1 MEEKDERAWEFRS
14 FLLPIGWLGIC
25 QQLIRVALY
34 FFLLGEVGSEHGD
47 GGGKR
52 QWMVPFVFIYLILY
66 LIVWYGVSVQ

>member
-1 MEEKDERAWEFRS
+1 
-14 FLLPIGWLGIC
+14 
-25 QQLIRVALY
+25 VALY